1 MHYFQ
6 YISTNF
12 AIGWNN
18 RKRRPKS
25 LSIYKGVSYN
35 SRGRPWKAMLT
46 VNGKYKYLGSFD
58 TQAQAARA
66 YDNAAKKYFGEYA
79 KLNFPD

>member
-1 MHYFQ
+1 
-6 YISTNF
+6 
-12 AIGWNN
+12 
-18 RKRRPKS
+18 
-25 LSIYKGVSYN
+25 
-35 SRGRPWKAMLT
+35 MLT